1 MREYRLFPRQAEAE
15 APLTRGS
22 FVLNWDMRLGKTRAC
37 LHAFDRLWQSGGPQI
52 AIVVCPSIAKG
63 VWSHEQADMGLQLPL
78 IKLDGTTNKRATG
91 ERIHGLPLLI
101 IVNWDIVDA
110 HLPELLDLVQK
121 ERVVL
126 ILDETHD
133 HCCNPRNQRYKAVK
147 DLAMLADRVW
157 ILTGT
162 LYRTTAMDLHWQL
175 RLLGPTVYPFYYRK
189 LVDFGAQFSYP
200 KYNRW
205 SKRDEY
211 KGIRNEDVLLAS
223 CADIIDRRLE
233 ELEQVPEDFVWW
245 LDEGARWRYA
255 GGDDQ
260 GAMSRARAELSE
272 LKAQRTVE
280 LVKRI
285 RSTHPQPIVVFG
297 WHRRFT
303 RHVATELGG
312 QVIDGDTTS
321 TRKDAIVADFRA
333 GAIDTV
339 VVNIKSGGVAI
350 DLAAAHTAVFGEVDW
365 VAANM
370 SQAEAR
376 IRGPRQKHPVSYWY
390 VLASDSV
397 DEFVWRTMLRRD
409 RESQRLDSHLLT
421 V

>member
-15 APLTRGS
+15 RPLTGGS
-22 FVLNWDMRLGKTRAC
+22 YVLNWDMRLGKTRAC
-37 LHAFDRLWQSGGPQI
+37 LHAFDRLWQAGGPQV

-63 VWSHEQADMGLQLPL
+63 VWAHEQQDMGLQLPI
-78 IKLDGTTNKRATG
+78 IKLDGTVNKRATG
-91 ERIHGLPLLI
+91 ERIRGLPLLL

-110 HLPELLDLVQK
+110 HLAELLELVQR

-147 DLAMLADRVW
+147 DLATFADRVW
-157 ILTGT
+157 ICTGT
-162 LYRTTAMDLHWQL
+162 LYRTTALDLHWQL
-175 RLLGPTVYPFYYRK
+175 RLLGPSNYPHYYDK
-189 LVDFGAQFSYP
+189 LVDFGARFSFP
-200 KYNRW
+200 RYNRW

-211 KGIRNEDVLLAS
+211 KGIRNEEQLLAD
-223 CADIIDRRLE
+223 CAHVIDRRLE
-233 ELEQVPEDFVWW
+233 ELEQLPEDFVWW
-245 LDEGARWRYA
+245 LDEGEKWRYT

-280 LVKRI
+280 LVKRMRADHDEPLVI
-285 RSTHPQPIVVFG
+285 FG

-303 RHVATELGG
+303 HRVATELGG
-312 QVIDGDTTS
+312 QVIDGDTPAP
-321 TRKDAIVADFRA
+321 RKDQIVADFRA
-333 GAIDTV
+333 GAVRTV

-350 DLAAAHTAVFGEVDW
+350 DLAAARHAVFGEVDW

-376 IRGPRQKHPVSYWY
+376 IRGPRQRHRVAYTY
-390 VLASDSV
+390 VLCSDSV
-397 DEFVWRTMLRRD
+397 DEFVWRTMLGRD
-409 RESQRLDSHLLT
+409 RDMRRLDSHLAA